1 MERSIF
7 VREIVRS
14 IVGVVRVGERKVEKE
29 TQSKSAGL
37 MLTTGLSGQQFRLSL
52 LRLKSLS
59 PNGGEMHS
67 SSGKIGFGCFTEF
80 ESMGVRKEAGISD
93 FENAS

>member
-37 MLTTGLSGQQFRLSL
+37 MLTTAVVEVLPL
-52 LRLKSLS
+52 LPVSVAVVVAADVATVV
-59 PNGGEMHS
+59 GA
-67 SSGKIGFGCFTEF
+67 I
-80 ESMGVRKEAGISD
+80 A
-93 FENAS
+93 A